1 MVKIFLTSLRVG
13 VKLKGFKGRDER
25 INYKKCYTLYTFTT
39 KIYILLGSKIRK
51 CCCAGKGLS
60 WNINCSPKNSGPAGA
75 LTGELQCHWA
85 RSSPT
90 FPVLYALLQFH
101 WALEPCKIW
110 NSGTQPLLPHHT
122 SCPWALRGGFELK
135 VSWGLRTEAGVRE
148 RGVTPQGEMASG
160 VQCHTRLRLRV
171 TCQPLATGTPFVS
184 HTPAHSPL
192 SDFSSFLTVFTYH
205 HTTNGSPGRDAGR
218 NTVQFP
224 LFTEGNGTKRWR
236 DLLKITEEQNR
247 N

>member
-1 MVKIFLTSLRVG
+1 MVKCRWWMCGYSLWILFTLPARSIGKGQQVKVLVLHGKNLPDFLEG
-13 VKLKGFKGRDER
+13 WVKLKGFKGRDER

-110 NSGTQPLLPHHT
+110 NSGTQPLLPQHT
-122 SCPWALRGGFELK
+122 SCLSLERWLWAKGIVRLEN
-135 VSWGLRTEAGVRE
+135 WGRSEGAG
-148 RGVTPQGEMASG
+148 
-160 VQCHTRLRLRV
+160 
-171 TCQPLATGTPFVS
+171 S
-184 HTPAHSPL
+184 HTKE
-192 SDFSSFLTVFTYH
+192 
-205 HTTNGSPGRDAGR
+205 R
-218 NTVQFP
+218 
-224 LFTEGNGTKRWR
+224 
-236 DLLKITEEQNR
+236 
-247 N
+247 